1 MIRTRLRGIDLLR
14 DPRLNKGTAFTEAER
29 DRFGLHGLLPP
40 HVGTLE
46 DQVTRRRG
54 RLANIESDF
63 RRYRFLR
70 DLQDSNETLF
80 YALLQ
85 DDLESLL
92 PIVYTP
98 AVGEGCQRF
107 SEIWHLPRGLFL
119 GYPNRDRIAQILADP
134 RYDAVRCIVVSD
146 GERILGLGDQGIG
159 GMGIPIGKLALYTA
173 LGGIAPEQC
182 LPVLLDVG
190 TDNAE
195 RLDDPLYMGWRHER
209 VRGDEYDG
217 FIETFVS
224 AVRERWPHVLLQW
237 EDFAGRNAARL
248 LARYRDRLCTF
259 NDDIQGTA
267 AAATGALLAASAA
280 SGTPLERQHIVI
292 VGAGSAGLGI
302 ANMLV
307 AQMERAGLTATEA
320 RDRIWAV
327 DRHGLLRM
335 EDPELTEEQ
344 RPFARRG
351 EHRELIDV
359 IREARAGILIGV
371 SGQAGAFTEV
381 AVRAMAEHAPRP
393 IIFALSNPTSRSEA
407 TAQQLAAWTDGRAI
421 IATGSPFP
429 GVAQVNNAYIFP
441 GLALGTLA
449 AEAER
454 VSEGMIAAAAAAL
467 ADLSPLRRN
476 PSGGLLPPIRELR
489 DVSRV
494 VASAV
499 AKAAI
504 ADGQSG
510 LGMALVEPAIGALVW
525 EPVYEPYEAIAG

>member
-40 HVGTLE
+40 HVGTIH
-46 DQVTRRRG
+46 DQVARRRG

-85 DDLESLL
+85 DDLEGLL
-92 PIVYTP
+92 PVVYTP

-119 GYPNRDRIAQILADP
+119 SYPNRERIAQILADP
-134 RYDAVRCIVVSD
+134 RYDAIRCIVVSD

-190 TDNAE
+190 TDNRE

-209 VRGDEYDG
+209 VRGEQYDA

-224 AVRERWPHVLLQW
+224 AVSERWPHVLLQW

-267 AAATGALLAASAA
+267 AAATGALLAASSA

-307 AQMERAGLTATEA
+307 AQMERGGVAPTEA

-327 DRHGLLRM
+327 DRRGLLRVD
-335 EDPELTEEQ
+335 DPDLTTEQ

-351 EHRELIDV
+351 ERRELADV
-359 IREARAGILIGV
+359 IRDARAGILIGV
-371 SGQAGAFTEV
+371 SGQAGAFTE
-381 AVRAMAEHAPRP
+381 AAIREMATHTARP
-393 IIFALSNPTSRSEA
+393 VIFALSNPTSRSEA
-407 TAQQLAAWTDGRAI
+407 TPKDLETWTNGRAI

-429 GVAQVNNAYIFP
+429 GFDQVNNAYIFP
-441 GLALGTLA
+441 GIALGALA
-449 AEAER
+449 SEAER
-454 VSEGMIAAAAAAL
+454 ISDGMIMAAARAL
-467 ADLSPLRRN
+467 ADLSPLRSS
-476 PSGGLLPPIRELR
+476 PSGRLLPPISALR
-489 DVSRV
+489 DVSR
-494 VASAV
+494 AV
-499 AKAAI
+499 AAAVAMAAI
-504 ADGQSG
+504 AEGQSG
-510 LGMALVEPAIGALVW
+510 LAMAQVEPAIGALMW

>member
-40 HVGTLE
+40 QVGTLE
-46 DQVTRRRG
+46 DQVKRRRG
-54 RLANIESDF
+54 RMANIDSDF

-85 DDLESLL
+85 DDLEGLL

-107 SEIWHLPRGLFL
+107 SEIWHTPRGLFVS
-119 GYPNRDRIAQILADP
+119 YPNRDRIERILSHP
-134 RYDAVRCIVVSD
+134 RFDGVRCIVVSD

-173 LGGIAPEQC
+173 LGGIAPEHC

-190 TDNAE
+190 TDNPE
-195 RLDDPLYMGWRHER
+195 RLADPLYMGWRHER
-209 VRGDEYDG
+209 VRGDDYDA
-217 FIETFVS
+217 FIETFVG
-224 AVRERWPHVLLQW
+224 AVSERWPHVLLQW

-267 AAATGALLAASAA
+267 AVATGALLAAADA
-280 SGTPLERQHIVI
+280 SGTPLAEQHIVI

-307 AQMERAGLTATEA
+307 AHFERAGIAKAEA
-320 RDRIWAV
+320 RERIWAV
-327 DRHGLLRM
+327 DRRGLLRVD
-335 EDPELTEEQ
+335 EPDLTEEQ
-344 RPFARRG
+344 RPFARRS
-351 EHRELIDV
+351 ERRELVDV
-359 IREARAGILIGV
+359 IRDARAGVLIGV
-371 SGQAGAFTEV
+371 SGQAGAFTES
-381 AVRAMAEHAPRP
+381 AVREMAAHAARP
-393 IIFALSNPTSRSEA
+393 VIFALSNPTSRSEA
-407 TAQQLAAWTDGRAI
+407 TPAQLRDWTKGRAI

-429 GVAQVNNAYIFP
+429 GVDQVNNAYIFP
-441 GLALGTLA
+441 GIALGALA
-449 AEAER
+449 AEATR
-454 VSEGMIAAAAAAL
+454 ISDGMIMAAARAL
-467 ADLSPLRRN
+467 ADLSPMRADPAGR
-476 PSGGLLPPIRELR
+476 LLPPIGALRE
-489 DVSRV
+489 VSRAV
-494 VASAV
+494 AAAVASAAIDDGASRLPV
-499 AKAAI
+499 GKVESAI
-504 ADGQSG
+504 A
-510 LGMALVEPAIGALVW
+510 ANHWEPAY
-525 EPVYEPYEAIAG
+525 EVYESRD

>member
-40 HVGTLE
+40 QVGTLE
-46 DQVTRRRG
+46 DQVRRRRG
-54 RLANIESDF
+54 RLANIDSDF

-85 DDLESLL
+85 DDLEALL

-119 GYPNRDRIAQILADP
+119 GFPNRERIGQILADP
-134 RYDAVRCIVVSD
+134 RYDGVRCIVVSD

-173 LGGIAPEQC
+173 LGGIAPEHC

-195 RLDDPLYMGWRHER
+195 RLGDPLYMGWRHER
-209 VRGDEYDG
+209 VRGDDYDA

-224 AVRERWPHVLLQW
+224 AVSERWPHVLLQW

-248 LARYRDRLCTF
+248 LARYRDRVCSF

-267 AAATGALLAASAA
+267 AVATGALLAATEA
-280 SGTPLERQHIVI
+280 SGTPLERQTIVI

-302 ANMLV
+302 ARMLV
-307 AQMERAGLTATEA
+307 GQLEHAGLTSREA
-320 RDRIWAV
+320 HGRIWAV
-327 DRHGLLRM
+327 DREGLLH
-335 EDPELTEEQ
+335 DG
-344 RPFARRG
+344 PFAHAEDGADLLGVVRA
-351 EHRELIDV
+351 
-359 IREARAGILIGV
+359 ARPGILIGT
-371 SGQAGAFTEV
+371 SGQAGAFTEG
-381 AVRAMAEHAPRP
+381 AVREMARHVARP

-407 TAQQLAAWTDGRAI
+407 TADQLSAWTEGRAI

-449 AEAER
+449 SEAAR
-454 VSEGMIAAAAAAL
+454 VSDGMIGAAAAAL
-467 ADLSPLRRN
+467 ARLSPLRGD
-476 PSGGLLPPIRELR
+476 PEAGLLPPIRALR
-489 DVSRV
+489 QVSGV
-494 VASAV
+494 VAAAV

-504 ADGQSG
+504 AEGHSRLEEGAVAQAID
-510 LGMALVEPAIGALVW
+510 ALRW
-525 EPVYEPYEAIAG
+525 EPEYQPYEAIAP